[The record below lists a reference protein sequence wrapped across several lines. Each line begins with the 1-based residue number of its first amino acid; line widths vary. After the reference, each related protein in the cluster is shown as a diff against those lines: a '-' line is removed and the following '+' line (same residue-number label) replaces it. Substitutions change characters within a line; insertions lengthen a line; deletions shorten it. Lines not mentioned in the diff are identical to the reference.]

1 MKIRACGELPLRE
14 PRDRWGP
21 VCLTE
26 TVAKTLHHR
35 GATRNLG
42 FPHVAPSCVPPYG
55 CRMLP
60 QNLDA
65 AQVRVLGSL
74 VEKEL
79 STPDHYPLS
88 LNALMNACNQSSN
101 REPVTALDESAVS
114 GAVAALRGLSLV
126 RSFPASGERVPKY
139 QHLLAAADEL
149 SRAELAVL
157 CVLMLRGPQTLA
169 EVRSRAARLMPG
181 ADPEGVAAALEA
193 LIARDPAA
201 AIRLPRRPGQKEA
214 RYAHLLCGDVVHQAE
229 EVVGPAPVAYTDR
242 IAALEE
248 VALELRSEM
257 AELRAQ
263 FEVFRKEFE

>member
-35 GATRNLG
+35 GATRNLR

-139 QHLLAAADEL
+139 QHLLTAADKL

-157 CVLMLRGPQTLA
+157 CVLMLRGPQTVA
-169 EVRSRAARLMPG
+169 EVRSRGARLMPG
-181 ADPEGVAAALEA
+181 DDPEGIAAALEA
-193 LIARDPAA
+193 LVARDPAA